1 MLNKYKTKYMETL
14 RIKINKIKNIVAA
27 DFELPIESGVYS
39 LVGTNG
45 CGKSSILLTVAQ
57 LISKHYLG
65 TLKKEDYQEDSKVTY
80 TLGGITDNWA
90 VNKRNG
96 TWRSDIY
103 PRVLKLN
110 GLYEGSLFYG
120 TRFNDSRRIDEYFES
135 GKLDAS
141 EIVPADNYV
150 IEKLSYI
157 LHGDFEHYK
166 TLHRVKNKYI
176 TQKINVSNTPY
187 FIKVNDKLI
196 SQYRMSSGECLLVS
210 LLHFI
215 YNSIV
220 RKSLPINKKILVLID
235 EIELA
240 LHPIAVSRLIDLLDE
255 LTVEHSNLTTILT
268 SHSPE
273 VIRKIKPANLYKVTN
288 NMGVLTIESNCY
300 PSYLIRDVYQHDGFD
315 FLFLVEDILTKNIVD
330 KVLFK
335 DNLKS
340 GKLVHIVPV
349 GGWKNVLELHKE
361 LLRWNVLGLG
371 KQIVSILD
379 GDIVSNVTEEYKDV
393 RKLFLPIK
401 SVEKYLYKVIIESP
415 DHKIIRVLNDKYFTL
430 KSIET
435 LMKEY
440 KENYPTTPPNPDKK
454 FYFKIKKD
462 LESRKISEEYFI
474 SNFCDDLMTNIDFS
488 KFSENIK
495 KILN

>member
-1 MLNKYKTKYMETL
+1 METL
-14 RIKINKIKNIVAA
+14 KIDIEKIKNIETAS
-27 DFELPIESGVYS
+27 FEIPIESGVYS

-45 CGKSSILLTVAQ
+45 CGKSTVLLSIAQ

-65 TLKKEDYQEDSKVTY
+65 TLKKEDYEQDSKVTY
-80 TLGGITDNWA
+80 TLDKTID
-90 VNKRNG
+90 
-96 TWRSDIY
+96 TWTADPKTGFWKSNIF
-103 PRVLKLN
+103 PNTIKLN

-120 TRFNDSRRIDEYFES
+120 TRFNDSRKIDEFLES
-135 GKLDAS
+135 GKLNEH
-141 EIVPADNYV
+141 EIVPADVYV

-157 LHGDFEHYK
+157 LHGDYDHYA
-166 TLHRVKNKYI
+166 TLHRVKNKFI
-176 TQKINVSNTPY
+176 TQKIDVSNTPY
-187 FIKVNDKLI
+187 FIKVNDRLI

-220 RKSLPINKKILVLID
+220 RKSLPAKQKILVLID

-255 LTVEHSNLTTILT
+255 LTKTHKNLTVILT

-288 NMGVLTIESNCY
+288 NKGVLSLDSNCY
-300 PSYLIRDVYQHDGFD
+300 PSYLIRDVYSHDGFD
-315 FLFLVEDILTKNIVD
+315 FLLLVEDILTKNIIE
-330 KVLFK
+330 KILFK

-349 GGWKNVLELHKE
+349 GGWKNVLDLHKE

-371 KQIVSILD
+371 KQIISVLD
-379 GDIVSNVTEEYKDV
+379 GDIISNVNEEYKDV
-393 RKLFLPIK
+393 KKLFLPIK
-401 SVEKYLYKVIIESP
+401 SIEKYLYKVIIEEP
-415 DHKIIRVLNDKYFTL
+415 DNKIIRILNDKYFTL

-435 LMKEY
+435 LLKEH

-454 FYFKIKKD
+454 FYFRIKKD
-462 LESRKISEEYFI
+462 LEGRKISEEYFI
-474 SNFCDDLMTNIDFS
+474 NNLCDDLMLNVDFT
-488 KFSENIK
+488 KFIENIK
-495 KILN
+495 KSLN